1 MGISMSM
8 LDFIMAAAAVPTK
21 REFGRIM
28 HDDNKSE
35 EEKQLVLEAVERAGG
50 YDNLA
55 D

>member
-1 MGISMSM
+1 MGMRMSM
-8 LDFIMAAAAVPTK
+8 LDFIMQAASVPNK

-28 HDDNKSE
+28 HDDGKSE
-35 EEKQLVLEAVERAGG
+35 KEKRRVLDAVERAGG